1 MSAAERRRA
10 RMRNEM
16 RVEILAGARRLLDGR
31 GIDALTMRA
40 VADEI
45 GYSTGAIYEYFKSK
59 DELCEALFFQGAE
72 GLAGKMDRAIADL
85 PLGSNLRDRIAA
97 SGQAYR
103 QFALENPD
111 LYLLIFTSSAPPEPP
126 STEMLESADS
136 FQTLLELVEEG
147 IEDGELHHD
156 DAVSVA
162 SALWAFVHGF
172 VMLELTGHLP
182 DQPEGIR
189 DHMFGTIGDV
199 MIRGLIAPTDER
211 PV

>member
-72 GLAGKMDRAIADL
+72 GLAGRMDRAIADL

-97 SGQAYR
+97 SGRAYR
-103 QFALENPD
+103 EFALEYPD
-111 LYLLIFTSSAPPEPP
+111 LYLLIFTSSAPSEPP
-126 STEMLESADS
+126 STNMLAKTDS

-147 IEDGELHHD
+147 IEGGELHHD

-172 VMLELTGHLP
+172 VMLELTGHFP
-182 DQPEGIR
+182 VQPEGIR
-189 DHMFGTIGDV
+189 DEMFAAMGDLMV
-199 MIRGLIAPTDER
+199 RGLIPHTEEGQA
-211 PV
+211 